1 MTHPRMRVALVSYN
15 FGEYCIRLANSLVKD
30 VDLLLVMP
38 EHEVAPHRARLDSRV
53 ELHTFAQP
61 RLRQPYLHLKTI
73 IPIHWR
79 VRQFNPDIIHFQHGH
94 MWFNMTLPLLKRVRF
109 PKRIPLVV
117 SIHDPRHHSG
127 DKDSQRT
134 PQWMMDFG
142 YLRADRA
149 IVHGEQI
156 RQVCVEQ
163 VGVRNEIIHTI
174 PPVPDVIPGE
184 AATLEQIEED
194 DRLVLFFGRIW
205 GYKGLD
211 YLIRAEPLISKR
223 VPDVKIMIAGKG
235 EEFDRYE
242 QMMVN
247 RERFIIHNDYIPVQ
261 QRDEY
266 FKRASIIV
274 LPYIDATISGVIP
287 VAYTFGKPVI
297 ATTVGI
303 LPEMVDHGETGL
315 LVEPKNETA
324 LADAVV
330 QLLEDP
336 ARRHRMGAQAR
347 KKIETD
353 LSPDTLA
360 RQTIEVYEH
369 TRHPVH
375 ATS

>member
-53 ELHTFAQP
+53 ELHTFPQP
-61 RLRQPYLHLKTI
+61 RLRQPHLHLKTI

-79 VRQFNPDIIHFQHGH
+79 VRRFNPDIIHFQHGH

-142 YLRADRA
+142 YLQADRA

-211 YLIRAEPLISKR
+211 YLIRAEPLISER

-247 RERFIIHNDYIPVQ
+247 QERFIIHNDYIPVQ

-324 LADAVV
+324 LANAVIE
-330 QLLEDP
+330 LLEDP
-336 ARRHRMGAQAR
+336 ARRQQMGVQAR

-369 TRHPVH
+369 TWHPVH

>member
-1 MTHPRMRVALVSYN
+1 
-15 FGEYCIRLANSLVKD
+15 
-30 VDLLLVMP
+30 
-38 EHEVAPHRARLDSRV
+38 
-53 ELHTFAQP
+53 
-61 RLRQPYLHLKTI
+61 
-73 IPIHWR
+73 
-79 VRQFNPDIIHFQHGH
+79 
-94 MWFNMTLPLLKRVRF
+94 
-109 PKRIPLVV
+109 
-117 SIHDPRHHSG
+117 
-127 DKDSQRT
+127 
-134 PQWMMDFG
+134 
-142 YLRADRA
+142 
-149 IVHGEQI
+149 
-156 RQVCVEQ
+156 
-163 VGVRNEIIHTI
+163 
-174 PPVPDVIPGE
+174 
-184 AATLEQIEED
+184 
-194 DRLVLFFGRIW
+194 
-205 GYKGLD
+205 
-211 YLIRAEPLISKR
+211 
-223 VPDVKIMIAGKG
+223 MIAGKG

>member
-53 ELHTFAQP
+53 ELHTFPQP
-61 RLRQPYLHLKTI
+61 RLRQLHLHLKTI

-79 VRQFNPDIIHFQHGH
+79 VRRFNPDIIHFQHGH

-142 YLRADRA
+142 YLQADRA

-211 YLIRAEPLISKR
+211 YLIRAEPLISER

-247 RERFIIHNDYIPVQ
+247 QERFIIHNDYIPVQ

-324 LADAVV
+324 LANAVIE
-330 QLLEDP
+330 LLEDP
-336 ARRHRMGAQAR
+336 ARRQQMGVQAR

-369 TRHPVH
+369 TWHPVH